1 MQYNNAF
8 AKLFIVTAAAMLVM
22 VWGMPSFAQMGG
34 TNYQDPNSTM
44 RNQTQRSS
52 PQGNYSDKKMSGM
65 GGEGYIIYIP
75 ASGSA
80 NTCHDVLKDF
90 SSTTNSMSGGSMK
103 DAKSKSSSGKM
114 GDTGHSNMS
123 MMNQRSNGWEWGCSS
138 DDRALYVFTN
148 APNEKEALEQ
158 VPSNLRSQAQI
169 IRLNR
174 FSEQSEKSE
183 PASNESNM
191 APAKSDE
198 KY

>member
-1 MQYNNAF
+1 MQYNKAF
-8 AKLFIVTAAAMLVM
+8 ARLFVVMAAVVLVM
-22 VWGMPSFAQMGG
+22 VWGMSSFAQMGG
-34 TNYQDPNSTM
+34 TQYQDPNSTM
-44 RNQTQRSS
+44 RNQTQGSS

-65 GGEGYIIYIP
+65 NGEGYIIYIP

-90 SSTTNSMSGGSMK
+90 SSATNSMSGGSMK
-103 DAKSKSSSGKM
+103 NSWSKSNSGKT
-114 GDTGHSNMS
+114 GETGHSNMS
-123 MMNQRSNGWEWGCSS
+123 MMNQRSNRWEWGCSS

-158 VPSNLRSQAQI
+158 VPSDLRSQAQI

-174 FSEQSEKSE
+174 FSEQSEKTE
-183 PASNESNM
+183 PANNNNM
-191 APAKSDE
+191 APTKSDE